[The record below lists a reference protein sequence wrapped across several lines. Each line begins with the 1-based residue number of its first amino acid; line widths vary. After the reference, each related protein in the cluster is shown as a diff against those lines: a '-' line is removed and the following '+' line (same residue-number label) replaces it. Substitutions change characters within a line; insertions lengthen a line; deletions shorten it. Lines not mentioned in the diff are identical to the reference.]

1 MLYNWNNKGFSMK
14 NTIKIFLLIAFL
26 IPLASPVLGL
36 AGNASSSSKGT
47 AIKMDSLRAE
57 PFADAKTV
65 GSLNKNDAVEILT
78 KKGAWLKV
86 KSKKSTGWVRLLSV
100 KRGGASSSG
109 SAISDV
115 ASGRTGTGK
124 VVSTTGIRGLS
135 AEELQ
140 AAKFN
145 EEEMKKMESYQT
157 TSSNA
162 QSYARAGGLS
172 ATKMSYLSGVQK

>member
-1 MLYNWNNKGFSMK
+1 MK
-14 NTIKIFLLIAFL
+14 YLIKIAIIIA
-26 IPLASPVLGL
+26 LGSIIHAL
-36 AGNASSSSKGT
+36 AGEASSSNIAT
-47 AIKMDSLRAE
+47 AIKVDSLRAE
-57 PFADAKTV
+57 PFADAKSV
-65 GSLNKNDAVEILT
+65 GSLNKNDSVEILT
-78 KKGAWLKV
+78 KKGAWLQV

-135 AEELQ
+135 AEELK

-145 EEEMKKMESYQT
+145 ENEMKKMESYQT
-157 TSSNA
+157 SAGDA
-162 QSYARAGGLS
+162 QSYANAGGLS
-172 ATKMSYLSGVQK
+172 ATKMPYLAGAQK

>member
-1 MLYNWNNKGFSMK
+1 MK
-14 NTIKIFLLIAFL
+14 YLVKVAIIIA
-26 IPLASPVLGL
+26 LGANIHAL
-36 AGNASSSSKGT
+36 AGDAAT

-65 GSLNKNDAVEILT
+65 GSLNKNDSVEILT

-100 KRGGASSSG
+100 KRGGTSSSG
-109 SAISDV
+109 SSISDI

-124 VVSTTGIRGLS
+124 VVSITGIRGLS
-135 AEELQ
+135 AEELK

-145 EEEMKKMESYQT
+145 EDEMKKMESYQT
-157 TSSNA
+157 SASDA
-162 QSYARAGGLS
+162 QSYAASGGLS
-172 ATKMSYLSGVQK
+172 ANKMSYLKGVK